1 MNCPEIPGRT
11 RLRCRELSR
20 RPDLQMQTS
29 GDSETKAYPVNWQ
42 DPIWRNSRLPGAAR
56 VPPPSRIDRVFSADR
71 YRNPALSGNRAS
83 TLCIAVRLRDSIAHA
98 LGKA

>member
-20 RPDLQMQTS
+20 RPDLPMQTS

-42 DPIWRNSRLPGAAR
+42 DPIWRSFPLLGVAPNL
-56 VPPPSRIDRVFSADR
+56 PPSRIDPVFSANR
-71 YRNPALSGNRAS
+71 YRNRALSGNRVSA
-83 TLCIAVRLRDSIAHA
+83 LYIAVRLQDSTARA
-98 LGKA
+98 PDKA